1 MTDKFIASSEN
12 RAKIIEVVNRYGLAI
27 DLHDWEG
34 FRSLFVN
41 PVEFDYSSIGVAA
54 GSLQPD
60 EIVNTARQDL
70 SGFRATQHLIT
81 NHIVEILDDSATCLA
96 HVRAMHF
103 LPNDQGDNT
112 FEMGGYYTSELVCS
126 ESDWKIQRWKFSVL
140 WSSGNHDLFRLAK
153 GA

>member
-1 MTDKFIASSEN
+1 MTNKFIASPDD

-27 DLHDWEG
+27 DLHDWER
-34 FRSLFVN
+34 FHSLFVN

-54 GSLQPD
+54 GSLQPE

-70 SGFRATQHLIT
+70 SGFQATQHLIT
-81 NHIVEILDDSATCLA
+81 NHAVEILDDSATCLA

-103 LPNDQGDNT
+103 LPNDQGDST
-112 FEMGGYYTSELVCS
+112 FEMGGYYTAGLVRS
-126 ESDWKIQRWKFSVL
+126 ESDWKIRRWKFSVL
-140 WSSGNHDLFRLAK
+140 WSSGNRDLFRLAK